1 MNISTSDMPQA
12 ERVEVSE
19 DTLTA
24 VLSDGRTISVPLK
37 WYPKLAH
44 ATAKERR
51 NWRRSNGGIHWPDL
65 NENLS
70 VETLFAGRSTEE
82 KQKSNKRQ
90 RETKPPVT
98 DEPALV
104 EGRLMEVNWAC
115 GTAELH
121 FIPQRVVPLRFDPA
135 LNDDMRRLATQ
146 YVEIRGRGRFKD
158 NDEWD
163 IIYVEQITS
172 TRSCSEPFDLEAFRN
187 DPDPKIFDPDKIV
200 TIDLTEEEWEAFH
213 RAICE
218 GRNI

>member
-1 MNISTSDMPQA
+1 MNIPTIDMPQA

-37 WYPKLAH
+37 WYPGLAH

-51 NWRRSNGGIHWPDL
+51 NWRCTGIGIHWPDL

-70 VETLFAGRSTEE
+70 VEALFAGPPTKE
-82 KQKSNKRQ
+82 KQKSNK
-90 RETKPPVT
+90 TKPAVL

-121 FIPQRVVPLRFDPA
+121 FIPQRVVPLRFDPV
-135 LNDDMRRLATQ
+135 LNDDMHRLATQ
-146 YVEIRGRGRFKD
+146 HVEIRGRGRFKD

-172 TRSCSEPFDLEAFRN
+172 TRSWSEPFDLDAFRN
-187 DPDPKIFDPDKIV
+187 DPNPKIFDPEKV
-200 TIDLTEEEWEAFH
+200 VAIDLTEEEWEAFH
-213 RAICE
+213 RVICE
-218 GRNI
+218 GRNV

>member
-1 MNISTSDMPQA
+1 MNIPTIDMPQA

-37 WYPKLAH
+37 WYPRLVH
-44 ATAKERR
+44 ATPKERR
-51 NWRRSNGGIHWPDL
+51 NWRCTEGGFHWPDL
-65 NENLS
+65 NESLS
-70 VETLFAGRSTEE
+70 VEALFAGRPLKE
-82 KQKSNKRQ
+82 KQKSDKTR
-90 RETKPPVT
+90 PPVL

-121 FIPQRVVPLRFDPA
+121 YIPQRVVPLHFDPA

-146 YVEIRGRGRFKD
+146 YVEIRGRGRFND

-163 IIYVEQITS
+163 IIYVERITS
-172 TRSCSEPFDLEAFRN
+172 TRSWSEPFDFEAFRN
-187 DPDPKIFDPDKIV
+187 NPNPKIFDPERVV
-200 TIDLTEEEWEAFH
+200 TVSEPFDVDEFI
-213 RAICE
+213 RVIYE
-218 GRNI
+218 GRDVE

>member
-1 MNISTSDMPQA
+1 MNISTIDMPQA

-37 WYPKLAH
+37 WYPRLAH

-51 NWRRSNGGIHWPDL
+51 NWRRTSGGIQWPDL

-70 VETLFAGRSTEE
+70 VEALFAGRPSVQRQELD
-82 KQKSNKRQ
+82 KRQ
-90 RETKPPVT
+90 RETKPMGL
-98 DEPALV
+98 DESALV

-121 FIPQRVVPLRFDPA
+121 DIPQRIVPLRFDPT

-146 YVEIRGRGRFKD
+146 YVEIRGRGRFND

-163 IIYVEQITS
+163 IIYVEQITG
-172 TRSCSEPFDLEAFRN
+172 TRSWSEPFDLEAFRN
-187 DPDPKIFDPDKIV
+187 DPNPKIFDPDKIV

-218 GRNI
+218 GRDI

>member
-1 MNISTSDMPQA
+1 MNISTNDMPQA

-37 WYPKLAH
+37 WYPRLAH

-51 NWRRSNGGIHWPDL
+51 NWRRTEEGIHWPDL
-65 NENLS
+65 NESLS
-70 VETLFAGRSTEE
+70 VETLFAGRPS
-82 KQKSNKRQ
+82 KKRQ
-90 RETKPPVT
+90 KPDKTKSPVL

-115 GTAELH
+115 STAELH
-121 FIPQRVVPLRFDPA
+121 YIPQRVVPLRFDPV

-146 YVEIRGRGRFKD
+146 YVEIRGRGRFND

-172 TRSCSEPFDLEAFRN
+172 TRSWSEPFDLKVFRN
-187 DPDPKIFDPDKIV
+187 NLNPKIFDTEKVV
-200 TIDLTEEEWEAFH
+200 TVSEPFDVDEFI
-213 RAICE
+213 RAIHE
-218 GRNI
+218 GRNVE

>member
-19 DTLTA
+19 DMLTT

-37 WYPKLAH
+37 WYPRLAH

-51 NWRRSNGGIHWPDL
+51 NWQRTGEGIQWPDL

-70 VETLFAGRSTEE
+70 VETLFAGRPS
-82 KQKSNKRQ
+82 KKRQKSNKRQ
-90 RETKPPVT
+90 RETKPPVL

-121 FIPQRVVPLRFDPA
+121 FTPQRVVPLRFDPA

-187 DPDPKIFDPDKIV
+187 NPNPKIFDLEKVV
-200 TIDLTEEEWEAFH
+200 TVSEPFDVDEFI
-213 RAICE
+213 RIIRE
-218 GRNI
+218 GRDAG

>member
-1 MNISTSDMPQA
+1 MNISTIDMPQA

-37 WYPKLAH
+37 WYPRLAH

-51 NWRRSNGGIHWPDL
+51 NWRRTSGGIQWPDL

-70 VETLFAGRSTEE
+70 VEALFAGRPSVQRQELD
-82 KQKSNKRQ
+82 KRQ
-90 RETKPPVT
+90 RETKPMGL
-98 DEPALV
+98 DESALV

-121 FIPQRVVPLRFDPA
+121 YIPQRIVPLRFDPT

-146 YVEIRGRGRFKD
+146 YVEIRGRGRFND
-158 NDEWD
+158 NDEWEV
-163 IIYVEQITS
+163 IYVEQITG
-172 TRSCSEPFDLEAFRN
+172 TRSCSEPFDLEAFRDN
-187 DPDPKIFDPDKIV
+187 PNPKIFDPEKVV
-200 TIDLTEEEWEAFH
+200 TVSEPFDVDEFI
-213 RAICE
+213 RAIQE
-218 GRNI
+218 GRDVE

>member
-1 MNISTSDMPQA
+1 MNISTIDMPQA
-12 ERVEVSE
+12 ERVEVTE

-24 VLSDGRTISVPLK
+24 TLSDGRTISVPLK
-37 WYPKLAH
+37 WYPRLAH

-51 NWRRSNGGIHWPDL
+51 NWRRTGRGIQWPDL

-70 VETLFAGRSTEE
+70 VEALFAGRPSKE
-82 KQKSNKRQ
+82 KQKSSKI
-90 RETKPPVT
+90 KPPAL

-121 FIPQRVVPLRFDPA
+121 YIPQRVVPLRFDPA

-146 YVEIRGRGRFKD
+146 HVEIRGRGRFKD

-172 TRSCSEPFDLEAFRN
+172 TRSCSEPFDLDAFRN
-187 DPDPKIFDPDKIV
+187 NPNPKIFDPKKVV
-200 TIDLTEEEWEAFH
+200 TVSEPFDVDEFLRVIQ
-213 RAICE
+213 E
-218 GRNI
+218 GRDVE

>member
-1 MNISTSDMPQA
+1 MNISTIDMPQA

-37 WYPKLAH
+37 WYPRLAH

-51 NWRRSNGGIHWPDL
+51 NWRRTSGGIQWPNL

-70 VETLFAGRSTEE
+70 VEALFAGHPSE
-82 KQKSNKRQ
+82 KRQ
-90 RETKPPVT
+90 TSDETKPPVL

-121 FIPQRVVPLRFDPA
+121 FIPQRVVPLRFDPT

-146 YVEIRGRGRFKD
+146 YVEIRGRGRFND

-187 DPDPKIFDPDKIV
+187 DPNLKIFDPDKVV
-200 TIDLTEEEWEAFH
+200 TVSEPFDVDEFIRIIH
-213 RAICE
+213 E
-218 GRNI
+218 GRDAG

>member
-1 MNISTSDMPQA
+1 MNISTIDMPQA

-51 NWRRSNGGIHWPDL
+51 NWRRTSGGIQWPNL

-70 VETLFAGRSTEE
+70 VEALFAGHPSE
-82 KQKSNKRQ
+82 KRQ
-90 RETKPPVT
+90 TSDKTKPPVL

-104 EGRLMEVNWAC
+104 EGRLLEVNWAC

-121 FIPQRVVPLRFDPA
+121 YIPQRVVPLRFDPA

-146 YVEIRGRGRFKD
+146 YVEIRGRGHFND

-163 IIYVEQITS
+163 IIYVEQITG

-187 DPDPKIFDPDKIV
+187 DPNPKIFDPDKIV

-218 GRNI
+218 GRDI

>member
-1 MNISTSDMPQA
+1 MNISTIDMPQA

-19 DTLTA
+19 DMLTA

-37 WYPKLAH
+37 WYPRLAH
-44 ATAKERR
+44 AAAKERR
-51 NWRRSNGGIHWPDL
+51 NWRCTGGGIHWPDL

-70 VETLFAGRSTEE
+70 VEALFAGPPTKE
-82 KQKSNKRQ
+82 KQKSNK
-90 RETKPPVT
+90 TKPAVL

-121 FIPQRVVPLRFDPA
+121 FIPQRIVPLRFDPF

-146 YVEIRGRGRFKD
+146 HVEIRGRGRFND

-172 TRSCSEPFDLEAFRN
+172 TRSGSEPFDLDAFRN
-187 DPDPKIFDPDKIV
+187 DPNPKIFDPEKV
-200 TIDLTEEEWEAFH
+200 VAIDLTEEEWEAFH
-213 RAICE
+213 RVICE
-218 GRNI
+218 GRNV